1 MGLTRRNFLQQAGVA
16 LAAWGVS
23 EMGLSLR
30 DRYQQA
36 LAAPTSRKL
45 ALLIGINQY
54 PFSSGLEGCKTDV
67 DLQRELLVHRFG
79 FHPSDVMVLTDGQA
93 TRDAI
98 ETAFT
103 EHLIYQAQAG
113 DVTVVHFSGFGS
125 TLAGDGANLVR
136 KSLVMADA
144 IPSGDTPIVN
154 DLLLETLGLLLRSLK
169 TDKVTT
175 VLDTSYVYPGQPLQG
190 NLRIRSYPNPSMA
203 QPSEAELALQ
213 ERLLSQLRISPDRMT
228 TALPDQLP
236 GLVLTATASDQVATE
251 ARWNRFS
258 AGLFTSA
265 LTQSLWQATP
275 ATTVYTSI
283 RQTIQQ
289 VELLAGQQQPQLTGQ
304 RTPKNQDSKLTPYFL
319 PLATPGMDGA
329 IVALDD
335 GNNQVQLWL
344 GGLSASLLEQYGVNS
359 VFAVLG
365 ASSQDSA
372 SPLLLQITAREG
384 FLARSK
390 VFAGAENTVANSTPT
405 PALQIGQQVR
415 EVVRV
420 LSRNVGLTVALD
432 GSLERIE
439 RVDAISAFTAVP
451 HVSSTIAGEQSADYL
466 FSKIQSTS
474 TQLAASPTGFLSGIA
489 ATPSSISYG
498 LFSPGRDVI
507 LSTTGEGGEAVKV
520 AVRRLVPKLQTLLA
534 TKLLHLMVNQQ
545 TSQLAIAAQLEQV
558 APKEQILVQ
567 QETNRTAP
575 IFPSS
580 TKSSATPLPTA
591 QLADVVR
598 LPTGSRIRYR
608 VRNLGADPVYSLAI
622 ALDSASNLLWLHLPT
637 PELDA
642 TLPTNTEYVSPMI
655 APNGSVILPSAVSG
669 TDWQVQGTAGLAETF
684 LILSRVPFNQTLT
697 LLANQQKQGNSAI
710 VGAVV
715 TNPVDVVQSILQD
728 LHQATELTATLNLPD
743 AYTLDVN
750 TWATFR
756 FTYQIV

>member
-1 MGLTRRNFLQQAGVA
+1 MGLTRRHFLQRAGVA

-23 EMGLSLR
+23 EVGLWSLR
-30 DRYQQA
+30 DRYQQV

-54 PFSSGLEGCKTDV
+54 PFSSSLEGCGTDV
-67 DLQRELLVHRFG
+67 ELQRELLVHRFG
-79 FHPSDVMVLTDGQA
+79 FHPSDVLVLTDGQA

-103 EHLIYQAQAG
+103 EHLIQPAQAG
-113 DVTVVHFSGFGS
+113 DVVVVHFSGFGS
-125 TLAGDGANLVR
+125 TLAGDEANSAR
-136 KSLVMADA
+136 NSLVMADA
-144 IPSGDTPIVN
+144 MPSGDTPIVN

-213 ERLLSQLRISPDRMT
+213 ERLLSQLRISRDRL
-228 TALPDQLP
+228 APAFPDQLP
-236 GLVLTATASDQVATE
+236 GLVLAATALDQVATE
-251 ARWNRFS
+251 VRWNRFS

-275 ATTVYTSI
+275 ATTIYTSI
-283 RQTIQQ
+283 RQAIQQ
-289 VELLAGQQQPQLTGQ
+289 VELFAGQQQPQLTGQ
-304 RTPKNQDSKLTPYFL
+304 RAPNKQDTKLAPYFL
-319 PLATPGMDGA
+319 APATPGMDGA

-335 GNNQVQLWL
+335 GNNQAQLWL

-359 VFAVLG
+359 LFTVLE
-365 ASSQDSA
+365 ASSQNAA
-372 SPLLLQITAREG
+372 SPPLLQITAREG

-390 VFAGAENTVANSTPT
+390 VLAGAEAVVINPD
-405 PALQIGQQVR
+405 LQIGQQVR
-415 EVVRV
+415 EAVRV
-420 LSRNVGLTVALD
+420 LPRNVGLTVALD

-439 RVDAISAFTAVP
+439 RVDAISALTAVP
-451 HVSSTIAGEQSADYL
+451 HVSSAIAGEQSADYL
-466 FSKIQSTS
+466 FSKIQSAP
-474 TQLAASPTGFLSGIA
+474 TQLATSSTNVLSGIA

-534 TKLLHLMVNQQ
+534 TKLLHLTVNQQ

-558 APKEQILVQ
+558 APKEQVLVQ
-567 QETNRTAP
+567 QATNRTAP
-575 IFPSS
+575 AFPNP
-580 TKSSATPLPTA
+580 TKVAATQLPPA
-591 QLADVVR
+591 QLADAIK
-598 LPTGSRIRYR
+598 LPVGSRIRYR
-608 VRNLGADPVYSLAI
+608 VKNLGTDPVYSLAI
-622 ALDSASNLLWLHLPT
+622 ALDSASNLLWLQLPT
-637 PELDA
+637 PEQDE
-642 TLPTNTEYVSPMI
+642 TLPGNTEAVSPAI
-655 APNGSVILPSAVSG
+655 APNGSVLLPSAASG
-669 TDWQVQGTAGLAETF
+669 TDWQVQGVAGLAETF

-710 VGAVV
+710 VGAAV
-715 TNPVDVVQSILQD
+715 TNPVDVAQSILQD
-728 LHQATELTATLNLPD
+728 LHQTTALTATLNLPD
-743 AYTLDVN
+743 AYSLDVN